1 MRDRSPFRA
10 VVGFW
15 PLAVVVAWA
24 WSVAPL
30 LAQGAPPPPTVT
42 VAKPISREIVE
53 DDEFVGR
60 FQAVDEVDLRS
71 RVGGY
76 LAAVH
81 FTDGQLV
88 KEGDL
93 LFTIDQ
99 RPFETA
105 LNQAKSE
112 LVVANTL
119 VDFTKAQFERAE
131 TLVARGSIPQSTL
144 DDRRREFFAAQAR
157 VDGATAAQA
166 RAQLDMEYTE
176 IRAPLAGRIDRRR
189 VSVGNLVNADDTV
202 LTSIVSLDPIQFYF
216 DIDER
221 RFLDYQ
227 RDARQRG
234 GSLQEGAGGL
244 DVSVRLADPE
254 RSAFKGKLDFAENRI
269 DNETGTMRVR
279 ALFAN
284 PDFTLQP
291 GLFGRINVPG
301 SLPHPGFL
309 VPDEAIGVDQDR
321 RIVFVVAEDGTVSA
335 KPVRPGPRIYGYR
348 VIREG
353 LDGTETIVINGLMRA
368 RPGAKVTPELVTLPP
383 DRSGSLGSTLPPARA
398 ETAAETDAGQ

>member
-1 MRDRSPFRA
+1 MAEARQIA
-10 VVGFW
+10 VR
-15 PLAVVVAWA
+15 LAIE
-24 WSVAPL
+24 
-30 LAQGAPPPPTVT
+30 GA
-42 VAKPISREIVE
+42 E
-53 DDEFVGR
+53 
-60 FQAVDEVDLRS
+60 
-71 RVGGY
+71 
-76 LAAVH
+76 
-81 FTDGQLV
+81 
-88 KEGDL
+88 
-93 LFTIDQ
+93 
-99 RPFETA
+99 
-105 LNQAKSE
+105 
-112 LVVANTL
+112 
-119 VDFTKAQFERAE
+119 
-131 TLVARGSIPQSTL
+131 
-144 DDRRREFFAAQAR
+144 
-157 VDGATAAQA
+157 QA

-202 LTSIVSLDPIQFYF
+202 LTTIVSLDPIQFYF

-244 DVSVRLADPE
+244 DVSVRVADDAQPP
-254 RSAFKGKLDFAENRI
+254 FKGKLDFAENRI

-279 ALFAN
+279 ALFPNA
-284 PDFTLQP
+284 DLTLQP

-301 SLPHPGFL
+301 SLPHPGIL

-321 RIVFVVAEDGTVSA
+321 RIVFVVADDGTVSA

-353 LDGTETIVINGLMRA
+353 LDGTETVIINGLMRA

-383 DRSGSLGSTLPPARA
+383 DRSVSAGSTLPPAQA
-398 ETAAETDAGQ
+398 SMAAEPDAGQ

>member
-1 MRDRSPFRA
+1 MAFTIGGAVRA
-10 VVGFW
+10 LWVLGGAATV
-15 PLAVVVAWA
+15 LLVAA
-24 WSVAPL
+24 ATPDAAF
-30 LAQGAPPPPTVT
+30 AQGAAPPTVT
-42 VAKPISREIVE
+42 VAKPVSREIVE

-60 FQAVDEVDLRS
+60 FQAVDEVEVRS

-76 LAAVH
+76 LADVH

-144 DDRRREFFAAQAR
+144 DDRRREYFAAQAR

-176 IRAPLAGRIDRRR
+176 IRAPLSGRIDRRR
-189 VSVGNLVNADDTV
+189 VSVGNLVKADETI
-202 LTSIVSLDPIQFYF
+202 LTTIVSLDPIQFYF

-234 GSLQEGAGGL
+234 GALQEGAGGL
-244 DVSVRLADPE
+244 DVAVRVADGEQAP
-254 RSAFKGKLDFAENRI
+254 FHGKLDFAENRI

-279 ALFAN
+279 ALFPNA
-284 PDFTLQP
+284 DFTLQP

-301 SLPHPGFL
+301 SLPHPGIL
-309 VPDEAIGVDQDR
+309 VPDEAIGADQDR
-321 RIVFVVAEDGTVSA
+321 RVVYVVADDGTVSA

-353 LDGTETIVINGLMRA
+353 LDGSETIVVNGLMRV
-368 RPGAKVTPELVTLPP
+368 RPGIKVTPEMVTLPP
-383 DRSGSLGSTLPPARA
+383 DRSGPAPPPAKA
-398 ETAAETDAGQ
+398 ATATEPDAAQ

>member
-1 MRDRSPFRA
+1 MRCRSAFRA
-10 VVGFW
+10 VVGLW
-15 PLAVVVAWA
+15 PLFAGCVWVASGA
-24 WSVAPL
+24 PVA
-30 LAQGAPPPPTVT
+30 AQGGAPPTVT

-60 FQAVDEVDLRS
+60 FQAVDEVELRS

-76 LAAVH
+76 LASVH

-144 DDRRREFFAAQAR
+144 DDRRREYFAAQAR
-157 VDGATAAQA
+157 VDGATAAEA

-189 VSVGNLVNADDTV
+189 VSVGNLVSADETV

-244 DVSVRLADPE
+244 DVSVRVADDAQ
-254 RSAFKGKLDFAENRI
+254 SAFKGKLDFAENRI

-279 ALFAN
+279 ALFPN

-353 LDGTETIVINGLMRA
+353 LDGTETVIINGLMRA

-383 DRSGSLGSTLPPARA
+383 DRSGPVGSTMPPAQA
-398 ETAAETDAGQ
+398 GTAAEPDAGQ